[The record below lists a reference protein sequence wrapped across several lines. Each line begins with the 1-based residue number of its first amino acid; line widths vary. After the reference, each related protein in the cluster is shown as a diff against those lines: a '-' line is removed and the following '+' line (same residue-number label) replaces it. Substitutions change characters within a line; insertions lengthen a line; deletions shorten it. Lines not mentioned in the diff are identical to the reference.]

1 MANIILSGE
10 KLKAF
15 PLRPGTRQRCPLSP
29 LLFSKILEVLAK
41 AIRKEKD
48 IKVIQIGKEDTKPS
62 LFADDIIYIEYSE
75 DDTRKILELIDELG
89 KVIGYKINAQKYFI
103 FLYIKLSLHK
113 AETKQKEKDI
123 SSKW

>member
-103 FLYIKLSLHK
+103 FLYTNNDRS
-113 AETKQKEKDI
+113 ERN
-123 SSKW
+123 